1 MLYENLSFGR
11 SRSESV
17 LPKTRRF
24 RVCKPEVPV
33 LRPKTRR
40 FRFWKPEV
48 PVLLYS
54 APIPA
59 TVPPATP
66 RVTAPT
72 SAPPLKLSTTL
83 HWPTPFWLRH
93 SPSSRRERS
102 QANPSAAAHRAG
114 HPVAVSP
121 PFFEPEPSPSHST
134 SPAPPPPHPELGQA
148 LSRLNRPLLRW
159 LAAVVRHC
167 RPPSSTTPPL
177 RPSPTPIQPTPR

>member
-1 MLYENLSFGR
+1 MSFGR
-11 SRSESV
+11 SRSEFV
-17 LPKTRRF
+17 LAKTRRF

-54 APIPA
+54 VPIPA

-66 RVTAPT
+66 RVTTPT

-83 HWPTPFWLRH
+83 HWPTPFWLRR
-93 SPSSRRERS
+93 SPSSRCERS

-121 PFFEPEPSPSHST
+121 PFFEPEPLHLTPHLHRPIPSSAEPYPGRIGPSSVDPPLPSPSK
-134 SPAPPPPHPELGQA
+134 
-148 LSRLNRPLLRW
+148 
-159 LAAVVRHC
+159 
-167 RPPSSTTPPL
+167 L
-177 RPSPTPIQPTPR
+177 RPSRRRPLSGRPPPDSSPW

>member
-1 MLYENLSFGR
+1 MFDPVFLSDSSFKSTFAQKQSCRSSLSLQLLFWPNFKLLYENLSFGR

-48 PVLLYS
+48 SVLLCS

-72 SAPPLKLSTTL
+72 SALPLKLSTTL
-83 HWPTPFWLRH
+83 HWPTPFWLRR

-114 HPVAVSP
+114 HPVAASP
-121 PFFEPEPSPSHST
+121 PFI
-134 SPAPPPPHPELGQA
+134 AP
-148 LSRLNRPLLRW
+148 
-159 LAAVVRHC
+159 V
-167 RPPSSTTPPL
+167 
-177 RPSPTPIQPTPR
+177 